1 MKKIAL
7 GVTSSIS
14 IYKACEVLRGFQ
26 NKGIQ
31 VQVIMTRNATHLVAP
46 QLFSA
51 LSGRKTI
58 VDLFGDDYQDEIAHV
73 SLADGIS
80 LLLVAPA
87 TANIVGKFASG
98 VADDFLSTLFL
109 AVRCPVLMAPAMNEA
124 MYLHPQTQANIKS
137 LRVSGVEFI
146 LPEKGYLA
154 CQEEGWGRLASPEK
168 IVAEGLALLERSERL
183 KGRKFLITAGPTREP
198 LDPVR
203 FLSNRSSGKMGY
215 AIAAEALRRGADVTL
230 ITGPTSLMPPARAA
244 LRRVETA
251 EEMSQEVKKSFP
263 RADVLV
269 MAAAVSDFK
278 LSSTSPQKI
287 KKREAS
293 RSVGLVPTEDI
304 LAVVRRQRGRNRKIV
319 VGFAAETENVKAN
332 AQKKLRQKKLDLIV
346 ANDVSQ
352 KGIGFDSDL
361 NQVTLIDRQ
370 GRVFESEKL
379 DKRDIARLILGKIEV
394 MFGKKG

>member
-26 NKGIQ
+26 KKGVK
-31 VQVIMTRNATHLVAP
+31 VQVVMTRNATHLIAP

-51 LSGRKTI
+51 LAGRKTI
-58 VDLFGDDYQDEIAHV
+58 VDLFEEDYQDEIAHV
-73 SLADGIS
+73 SLADEIS

-87 TANIVGKFASG
+87 TANIIGKFASG

-109 AVRCPVLMAPAMNEA
+109 AVRCPVLIAPAMNEA
-124 MYLHPQTQANIKS
+124 MYLHPQTQANIQD
-137 LRVSGVEFI
+137 LCVSGVEFI

-168 IVAEGLALLERSERL
+168 IVAEGLALLDRSERL

-215 AIAAEALRRGADVTL
+215 AVAAEALRWGADVTL
-230 ITGPTSLMPPARAA
+230 ITGPTALMPPAKAE
-244 LRRVETA
+244 LRKVETA
-251 EEMSQEVKKSFP
+251 EEMAREVKKCFP

-269 MAAAVSDFK
+269 MTAAVSDFK
-278 LSSTSPQKI
+278 FSSISPQKI
-287 KKREAS
+287 KKQEAS
-293 RSVGLVPTEDI
+293 RSIELAPTKDI
-304 LAVVRRQRGRNRKIV
+304 LATVRQKRGRDKKIV

-332 AQKKLRQKKLDLIV
+332 AQKKLREKKLDLIV
-346 ANDVSQ
+346 ANNVSQ
-352 KGIGFDSDL
+352 EGSGFDSDL

-370 GRVFESEKL
+370 GGVFESGKL
-379 DKRDIARLILGKIEV
+379 NKRDIARLILEKIEV